1 MADRKRTEP
10 LSNVDTAW
18 LRMEHPTNLMMITG
32 VMMFDEPLDTER
44 LRKTIEQGMLKRF
57 PRFRQ
62 RLVNDGR
69 GLRQPQWEDDPHF
82 DIRTHI
88 RRIALPAPGDE
99 ATLQSLVS
107 DLMSTPLDFSKPL
120 WQWHVVEN
128 YGTGCALITRLHHCI
143 ADGIALIH
151 VMFSM
156 TETAPDGAEQTKQ
169 AAPSRESA
177 PKRSLPNPFTTLL
190 RQVTRIANST
200 VQTTETVWNE
210 SIGFLS
216 NPGRMLDLLQL
227 GADSA
232 ATVGKLL
239 TMSNDPPTVFKGCL
253 GVTKRAVWSDPIPLT
268 EIKAIGQ
275 VTKSTIND
283 ILLTTVTGALRR
295 YLQHRGEKVDG
306 LNIRSVVPIN
316 LRPLNETPE
325 LGNRFGLVFL
335 ALPIGIEK
343 PLDRLIE
350 LQERMDAIKSS
361 TEAIVA
367 FGILN
372 AIGGATAEIENHVLN
387 IFGSKATAV
396 MTNVPG
402 PRQTLYL
409 AGRAIRNMMFWV
421 PQSGRVGLG
430 VSIIS
435 YANNVYLGVATDVG
449 LVADPE
455 IIIAAFQEEFDQ
467 FRIMARQTEMLIAR
481 RQQAEDASEDPVP
494 KPEPVPVSND

>member
-1 MADRKRTEP
+1 
-10 LSNVDTAW
+10 
-18 LRMEHPTNLMMITG
+18 MEHPTNLMMITG

-44 LRKTIEQGMLKRF
+44 LRKTIEQRMIKRF

-62 RLVNDGR
+62 RLVNEGR
-69 GLRQPQWEDDPHF
+69 GPRQPQWEDDPHF

-88 RRIALPAPGDE
+88 RHIALPSPGDE
-99 ATLQSLVS
+99 AALQSLVS

-120 WQWHVVEN
+120 WQWHVVDN
-128 YGTGCALITRLHHCI
+128 YRTGCALITRLHHCI
-143 ADGIALIH
+143 ADGIALVH
-151 VMFSM
+151 VMLSM
-156 TETAPDGAEQTKQ
+156 TESAPDSADQAKQ
-169 AAPSRESA
+169 AAPPSQPA
-177 PKRSLPNPFTTLL
+177 PTRSWADPLVALL
-190 RQVTRIANST
+190 RPAVRAVNST

-210 SIGFLS
+210 GIGFLT
-216 NPGRMLDLLQL
+216 NPGRMLDLVQL

-232 ATVGKLL
+232 ASVGKLL
-239 TMSNDPPTVFKGCL
+239 TMSADPSTVFKGKL
-253 GVTKRAVWSDPIPLT
+253 GVTKRAVWSEPIGLA

-295 YLQHRGEKVDG
+295 YLQHRGEKADG
-306 LNIRSVVPIN
+306 LNIRAVVPVN

-325 LGNRFGLVFL
+325 LGNRFGLVYL
-335 ALPIGIEK
+335 ALPIGIEN

-350 LQERMDAIKSS
+350 LQERMDAIKGS
-361 TEAIVA
+361 TEAVVA
-367 FGILN
+367 FSILDV
-372 AIGGATAEIENHVLN
+372 IGRAPAEIENQAIN

-409 AGRAIRNMMFWV
+409 AGRAIRGMMFWV
-421 PQSGRVGLG
+421 PQSGRLGLG

-449 LVADPE
+449 LVPDPE
-455 IIIAAFQEEFDQ
+455 IIIASFQEEFEQ
-467 FRIMARQTEMLIAR
+467 FRTMARRAEMLIAR
-481 RQQAEDASEDPVP
+481 REQAEDASEEPAP
-494 KPEPVPVSND
+494 TPEPVPVSND